1 MSSLLHFNCEMF
13 VKVVTRHLQVQDFYD
28 QEFYHNLSM
37 SPNGM
42 YSLSGLILAA
52 ILSNQG
58 FRVDV
63 DQPMH
68 GWFDATLGGI
78 SIRTMLKEDQLQ
90 AVMHHCEGLI
100 AADLNRHPNEAIQLV
115 ETVDK
120 LRSSN
125 HNMQVSFTTSTPAD
139 AFTSKWMDLWVKQLP
154 SCTNTDVHDE
164 GIPTDTKTGK
174 RKLS

>member
-1 MSSLLHFNCEMF
+1 MNI
-13 VKVVTRHLQVQDFYD
+13 VTRHLQVQDFHD
-28 QEFYHNLSM
+28 KEFYHNLSM
-37 SPNGM
+37 SPNGI

-68 GWFDATLGGI
+68 GWFDATLGGV

-90 AVMHHCEGLI
+90 AVMHHCEELI
-100 AADLNRHPNEAIQLV
+100 AADLNRHPNEASQLV
-115 ETVDK
+115 EVVDK
-120 LRSSN
+120 LRSSK
-125 HNMQVSFTTSTPAD
+125 HNMQVSFTASAPAYGF
-139 AFTSKWMDLWVKQLP
+139 ASKWIDLWMKQLP
-154 SCTNTDVHDE
+154 GCTDVDVHDE